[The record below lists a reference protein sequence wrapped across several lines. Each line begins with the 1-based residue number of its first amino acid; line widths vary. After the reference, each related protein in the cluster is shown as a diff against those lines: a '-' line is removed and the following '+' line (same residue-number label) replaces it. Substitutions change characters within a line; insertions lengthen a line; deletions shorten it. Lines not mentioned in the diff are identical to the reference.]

1 MNKNHTSRQKSDR
14 IYSGFL
20 KWREKLLNLQDAVI
34 VVEGKR
40 DAEVLFEIG
49 IKQNSSVDIIQY
61 SQISQIEFNE
71 IIQVRFKDRKIIPFV
86 DFDRKGEEYLSE
98 LKKFKHCE
106 LELRHNL
113 YSLTNGRL
121 REFENLL
128 FYLKKS
134 LNPSYIQTLYQL
146 LYS

>member
-1 MNKNHTSRQKSDR
+1 MLTCDKNSNMNKNHTSRQKSDR

-61 SQISQIEFNE
+61 SQISQIES
-71 IIQVRFKDRKIIPFV
+71 
-86 DFDRKGEEYLSE
+86 G
-98 LKKFKHCE
+98 
-106 LELRHNL
+106 
-113 YSLTNGRL
+113 
-121 REFENLL
+121 
-128 FYLKKS
+128 KS
-134 LNPSYIQTLYQL
+134 V
-146 LYS
+146 